1 MLTIRAM
8 SDGKGYSSRHLE
20 HSDYYAEGERVT
32 GVWQGRG
39 AELLGLSGPAKTEEF
54 EALRQGRDPGTNE
67 FLRVRRSADRKAVD
81 GTSLA
86 QGRSL
91 YDFTISAPKSV
102 SILAIIGGD
111 DRLIEAHRIAVSETL
126 QEAETYAASRVRQA
140 GANEDRPTGN
150 LALAVYHHDT
160 SRELD
165 PQLHT
170 HAVAA
175 NLTYDGTEGRWKALQ
190 ASEIYERRAYL
201 SEVYRNA
208 LAREV
213 RALGYEIE
221 SQRDAKGRDAS
232 FEIRGVS
239 KELLAKFSQR
249 SIQRDQAIEEFVA
262 QHGRSPTDNEV
273 AVLVRESR
281 ADKLIEISTHELRAK
296 QRARLTLADE
306 KVLTQIQG
314 DRYPLRPPMDS
325 SSLSLEHAKDHIFE
339 RVSVALDHTLLT
351 EALRHG
357 RGRIRLSH
365 LKGELGVQESAGRIL
380 RSGREVATEI
390 SLERERSMIA
400 AINRGVGGFDP
411 LGVVRSFVASDSLR
425 PEQKNAVEFLLR
437 CRDRA
442 VSMSGAAGTGK
453 TATLRELLRGLKEAG
468 RKVLAVAPT
477 MSAVEEL
484 QKVGLADAITIER
497 LLQDK
502 RIGDDIRGKVVIV
515 DEAAMVSARQMAE
528 LLKMAEDRRLGVVF
542 SGDTKQIQSVEAG
555 DALRILEKESRL
567 KTVAL
572 TQVQRQTRK
581 EYRGAMEE
589 LRRNPER
596 GFAKLDAMG
605 AVRAVGFS
613 DRAGAIVDAF
623 ANSKGQTL
631 VVCATHDEID
641 RVTEAIRDRKRAN
654 GQLGEGVALTRH
666 VSLNW
671 TKAQKADLQNYRPGQ
686 MLGFHRPVRGI
697 SKNEAVEVV
706 TVAENG
712 IAIRSSDGTRSTVS
726 KRHAGS
732 FDVLEAKPIEV
743 SAGDRLLLTANR
755 RDAGLRVTNGELVT
769 VSGIDALGRIQLED
783 GRQLPADYR
792 SFTHGYAV
800 TAHRSQ
806 GKTVDSVILSGDGM
820 QKELFYVAASR
831 GRHSVTVITSDKER
845 LQQTVGRSMARTSA
859 TELVRDRTQ
868 CIRRGAPRG
877 IEMAREM
884 VRRAAALLTAA
895 SKQVV
900 QQEVSRLRERK
911 ERRRERGLG
920 R

>member
-20 HSDYYAEGERVT
+20 HTDYYAEGERVT
-32 GVWQGRG
+32 GMWQGRG
-39 AELLGLSGPAKTEEF
+39 AELLGLSGSVKTEEF
-54 EALRQGRDPGTNE
+54 EALRQGLDPGTNE
-67 FLRVRRSADRKAVD
+67 FLRVRRSADRTAVD
-81 GTSLA
+81 GTRLA

-102 SILAIIGGD
+102 SIVAIMGGD
-111 DRLIEAHRIAVSETL
+111 NRLIEVHRKAVSETL

-175 NLTYDGTEGRWKALQ
+175 NLTYDGTESRWKARQ
-190 ASEIYERRAYL
+190 PREIYERRAYL
-201 SEVYRNA
+201 SEIYRNA

-221 SQRDAKGRDAS
+221 NQQDSKGHDAG
-232 FEIRGVS
+232 FEIRGVP

-249 SIQRDQAIEEFVA
+249 SIQRDRAIENFIA
-262 QHGRSPTDNEV
+262 KQGRSPTDNEV

-281 ADKLIEISTHELRAK
+281 ADKLIDISTHELRAK

-314 DRYPLRPPMDS
+314 DRYPLRPPVDS
-325 SSLSLEHAKDHIFE
+325 SSLSLEHAKNHIFE

-357 RGRIRLSH
+357 RGRIRLSQ
-365 LKGELGVQESAGRIL
+365 LKGELGVQESASRVL
-380 RSGREVATEI
+380 RSGREVATET

-400 AINRGVGGFDP
+400 AINRGVGAFDP
-411 LGVVRSFVASDSLR
+411 LGRGRFFVASDSLR
-425 PEQKNAVEFLLR
+425 PEQKSAIESMLR
-437 CRDRA
+437 SRDGA
-442 VSMSGAAGTGK
+442 VSISGAAGTGK
-453 TATLRELLRGLKEAG
+453 TATLRDLLRGLKEAG
-468 RKVLAVAPT
+468 RTVLGVAPT

-484 QKVGLADAITIER
+484 QKVGFADAITIER

-502 RIGDDIRGKVVIV
+502 RIDEDIRGKVLIV
-515 DEAAMVSARQMAE
+515 DEAGMVSARQMTG
-528 LLKMAEDRRLGVVF
+528 LLKLAEERSVRIVF
-542 SGDTKQIQSVEAG
+542 SGDTKQIRSVEAG

-572 TQVQRQTRK
+572 TQVQRQTGK
-581 EYRGAMEE
+581 EYRGAMVE

-605 AVRAVGFS
+605 AVREVGFS
-613 DRAGAIVDAF
+613 DRAAAIADAF
-623 ANSKGQTL
+623 ADSKGQTL

-641 RVTEAIRDRKRAN
+641 RVTEAIRDRKRAS

-671 TKAQKADLQNYRPGQ
+671 TKAQKADLQSYWPGQ
-686 MLGFHRPVRGI
+686 ILAFHRPIRGI

-706 TVAENG
+706 GVAENG
-712 IAIRSSDGTRSTVS
+712 IAIRSSDGTLSTVS
-726 KRHAGS
+726 TRHAGS
-732 FDVLEAKPIEV
+732 FDVLEVKPLEV

-755 RDAGLRVTNGELVT
+755 RDAELRVTNGELVT
-769 VSGIDALGRIQLED
+769 VCGIDALGHIHLED
-783 GRQLPADYR
+783 SRQLPANYQ

-806 GKTVDSVILSGDGM
+806 GKTVDSVIVSGDGM

-831 GRHSVTVITSDKER
+831 GRHSVTVITSDKQR
-845 LQQTVGRSMARTSA
+845 LQETVGRSMARTSA
-859 TELVRDRTQ
+859 TELLRDRTK

-884 VRRAAALLTAA
+884 VRRAAALLTTA

-900 QQEVSRLRERK
+900 QQELSRLRQRK

>member
-20 HSDYYAEGERVT
+20 HSDYYAAGERVT

-39 AELLGLSGPAKTEEF
+39 AELLGLSGPVETEDF
-54 EALRQGRDPGTNE
+54 EALRQGLDPGTHE
-67 FLRVRRSADRKAVD
+67 FLRIRRSADRTAAD
-81 GTSLA
+81 GTTLA

-111 DRLIEAHRIAVSETL
+111 DRLIEAHSKAVSETL

-165 PQLHT
+165 PQVHT

-190 ASEIYERRAYL
+190 ASDIYERRAYL
-201 SEVYRNA
+201 SEIYRNA

-221 SQRDAKGRDAS
+221 SQRDAKGRDAG
-232 FEIRGVS
+232 FEIRGVP

-249 SIQRDQAIEEFVA
+249 SVQRDQAIEEFVA
-262 QHGRSPTDNEV
+262 KHGRSPTDNEV
-273 AVLVRESR
+273 AVLIRESR
-281 ADKLIEISTHELRAK
+281 ADKLIEISTRELRAK
-296 QRARLTLADE
+296 QMARLGPGDE
-306 KVLTQIQG
+306 QVLTQI
-314 DRYPLRPPMDS
+314 RPGQHSLAPSMDS
-325 SSLSLEHAKDHIFE
+325 NALSLEHAKDHIFE
-339 RVSVALDHTLLT
+339 RVSVALDHMLLT

-380 RSGREVATEI
+380 RSGREVATET

-400 AINRGVGGFDP
+400 AVDRGVGGFEP
-411 LGVVRSFVASDSLR
+411 LGAGRSFVASDSLR

-437 CRDRA
+437 SRDRA
-442 VSMSGAAGTGK
+442 VSINGAAGTGK

-468 RKVLAVAPT
+468 RTVLAVAPT

-484 QKVGLADAITIER
+484 QKVGFADAITVER

-502 RIGDDIRGKVVIV
+502 RIHEHIRGKVVIV
-515 DEAAMVSARQMAE
+515 DEAGMVSARQMAE
-528 LLKMAEDRRLGVVF
+528 LLKMAEERSLRIVF

-581 EYRGAMEE
+581 EYRDAMEE
-589 LRRNPER
+589 LRRNPEG

-605 AVRAVGFS
+605 AVREVGLS
-613 DRAGAIVDAF
+613 ERAAAIAEAF
-623 ANSKGQTL
+623 AGSKGKTL

-641 RVTEAIRDRKRAN
+641 RVTETIRDRKKAS

-671 TKAQKADLQNYRPGQ
+671 TKAQKADFQNYRPGQ
-686 MLGFHRPVRGI
+686 MLGFHRAVKGI
-697 SKNEAVEVV
+697 LKNETVEVV
-706 TVAENG
+706 GVAKNG
-712 IAIRSSDGTRSTVS
+712 IAVRAANGTRATITN
-726 KRHAGS
+726 RHAGS
-732 FDVLEAKPIEV
+732 FDVLGAKAIEV
-743 SAGDRLLLTANR
+743 SPADRLLLTANR

-769 VSGIDALGRIQLED
+769 VSGIDALDRIQLED

-859 TELVRDRTQ
+859 TELLRDRSK

-900 QQEVSRLRERK
+900 QQEVSRFRERK